1 MSKRKT
7 TLAKASN
14 KKAVKI
20 NPKKGIKKMKEN
32 FVIGSR
38 DARLVSGQ
46 LKEAKKAKPAVK
58 EVKAVKAV
66 KEVKAEASKIVNG
79 KTQPAVKAVA
89 PVDAVKAVKAQDAV
103 PAQPAVYSMKIGCN
117 SRPVVN
123 ELVARMADQKIEQK
137 ADTKI
142 TEDNG
147 TFFVIFIAVSQKVIR
162 AAFKNSKSK
171 TGYNAPGLAILAA
184 KTKKEAEKEAAK
196 EKKEKEAEK
205 EAKEAAKGKKE
216 GKKEN
221 KKSAPKK
228 EDEDAD
234 WPTPE

>member
-14 KKAVKI
+14 NKAVKTT
-20 NPKKGIKKMKEN
+20 NRKGIKKMKEN

-46 LKEAKKAKPAVK
+46 LREAKKAKPAVK

-66 KEVKAEASKIVNG
+66 KEVKAEPSKIVKG
-79 KTQPAVKAVA
+79 KTQPAIEAVA
-89 PVDAVKAVKAQDAV
+89 PVAAVKAVKAQDAT

-123 ELVARMADQKIEQK
+123 ELILRMADQKIEQK
-137 ADTKI
+137 IDTKI

-147 TFFVIFIAVSQKVIR
+147 TFFAIFTAENQKVIR

-196 EKKEKEAEK
+196 EKKEKEAAKKAEEK
-205 EAKEAAKGKKE
+205 KAAGE
-216 GKKEN
+216 
-221 KKSAPKK
+221 KSAPKK
-228 EDEDAD
+228 ENEGAD